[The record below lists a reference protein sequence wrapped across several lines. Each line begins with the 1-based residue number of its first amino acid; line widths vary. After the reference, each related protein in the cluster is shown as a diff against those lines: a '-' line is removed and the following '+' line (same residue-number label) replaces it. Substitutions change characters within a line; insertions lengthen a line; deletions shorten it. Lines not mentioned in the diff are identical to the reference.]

1 MSNTIAA
8 IATPVGEG
16 GISIIR
22 ISGVDS
28 LSVALKIFHTP
39 SGNSVEKLSPHKAHF
54 GSIYDPT
61 TRKCVDEVV
70 LTWFKTPKSYTGEDV
85 VEISAH
91 GGIYGSSRILGL
103 VIDHGAR
110 LAEPGEFTRR
120 AFMNGRIDLSQA
132 EAVAD
137 LISAASDKA
146 LQAAMMQLKGQLSEK
161 IIGLYDRLLFVLSQI
176 EAAIDFPEE
185 GLDFQ
190 KRNVSICELKQVRTE
205 ISDLVSTYKQGKISR
220 EGASVALV
228 GKPNVGKS
236 SLLNALLQEDRAI
249 VSPHP
254 GTTRDTLEEKIR
266 IKDTHI
272 NIIDSAGLRIHPETI
287 EQEGIRR
294 TRSVI
299 ENADLTLVIFDGSQP
314 LDENDELICKEVN
327 DRATLAIIN
336 KCDLSQQWSIKNL
349 KEKLKSKTV
358 LLISAKEPRGLD
370 ALIDAIYNCVIK
382 AEKNGEAIFISRERH
397 RSNLAQAS
405 LSLEKTLISLESQL
419 SEEFIAIDLS
429 IAMNHLGTILGK
441 VVEDELLDQIFN
453 SFCIGK

>member
-1 MSNTIAA
+1 MSDIIAS
-8 IATPVGEG
+8 IATPKGEG

-22 ISGVDS
+22 SSGMGS

-39 SGNSVEKLSPHKAHF
+39 SGNPVEKISPNIAHF
-54 GSIYDPT
+54 GSIYDPST
-61 TRKCVDEVV
+61 KNCIDEVV
-70 LTWFKTPKSYTGEDV
+70 LTWFKNPKSYTGEDV

-91 GGIYGSSRILGL
+91 GGTFVSSRILGL
-103 VIDHGAR
+103 VLDSGAR

-146 LQAAMMQLKGQLSEK
+146 LQAAILQLKGRLSKK
-161 IIGLYDRLLFVLSQI
+161 ITELYDRLLFVLSQV

-190 KRNVSICELKQVRTE
+190 KRDSSISELKQVRE
-205 ISDLVSTYKQGKISR
+205 EVSNLINTYKQGKISR
-220 EGASVALV
+220 DGASLALA

-236 SLLNALLQEDRAI
+236 SLLNTLLQEDRAI
-249 VSPHP
+249 VTPHP
-254 GTTRDTLEEKIR
+254 GTTRDTLEEKVR

-272 NIIDSAGLRIHPETI
+272 NIIDSAGLRRHPETI

-294 TRSVI
+294 TRLAI
-299 ENADLTLVIFDGSQP
+299 DNADLTLVIFDRSQP
-314 LDENDELICKEVN
+314 LDENDDLICKEIHEKPKLVV
-327 DRATLAIIN
+327 IN
-336 KCDLSQQWSIKNL
+336 KCDLPEQWPIEQLSQKI
-349 KEKLKSKTV
+349 ETDTV
-358 LLISAKEPRGLD
+358 VFISAKEQSGLD
-370 ALIDAIYNCVIK
+370 SLINAIYSCVIK
-382 AEKNGEAIFISRERH
+382 EETNGEAIFISRERH
-397 RSNLAQAS
+397 RLNLVQAS
-405 LSLEKTLISLESQL
+405 LSLEKTLTSLESQL
-419 SEEFIAIDLS
+419 SEEFVAIDLN
-429 IAMNHLGTILGK
+429 IAMNHLATILGK

>member
-1 MSNTIAA
+1 MSDIIAS
-8 IATPVGEG
+8 IATPKGEG

-22 ISGVDS
+22 SSGMGS

-39 SGNSVEKLSPHKAHF
+39 SGKPIEKISPNIAHF
-54 GSIYDPT
+54 GSIYDPST
-61 TRKCVDEVV
+61 KNCIDEVV
-70 LTWFKTPKSYTGEDV
+70 LTWFKNPKSYTGEDV

-91 GGIYGSSRILGL
+91 GGTFVSSRILGL
-103 VIDHGAR
+103 VLDSGAR

-146 LQAAMMQLKGQLSEK
+146 LQAAILQLKGRLSKK
-161 IIGLYDRLLFVLSQI
+161 ITELYDRLLFVLSQV

-190 KRNVSICELKQVRTE
+190 KRDSSISELKQVRE
-205 ISDLVSTYKQGKISR
+205 EVSNLINTYKQGKISR
-220 EGASVALV
+220 DGASLALA

-236 SLLNALLQEDRAI
+236 SLLNTLLQEDRAI
-249 VSPHP
+249 VTPHP
-254 GTTRDTLEEKIR
+254 GTTRDTLEEKVR

-272 NIIDSAGLRIHPETI
+272 NIIDSAGLRRHPETI

-294 TRSVI
+294 TRLAI
-299 ENADLTLVIFDGSQP
+299 DNADLTLFIFDRSQP
-314 LDENDELICKEVN
+314 LDENDDLICKEIHEKPKLVV
-327 DRATLAIIN
+327 IN
-336 KCDLSQQWSIKNL
+336 KCDLPEQWPIEQLSQKI
-349 KEKLKSKTV
+349 ETDTV
-358 LLISAKEPRGLD
+358 VFISAKEQSGLD
-370 ALIDAIYNCVIK
+370 SLINAIYSCVIK
-382 AEKNGEAIFISRERH
+382 EETNGEAIFISRERH
-397 RSNLAQAS
+397 RLNLVQAS
-405 LSLEKTLISLESQL
+405 LSLEKTLTSLESQL
-419 SEEFIAIDLS
+419 SEEFVAIDLN
-429 IAMNHLGTILGK
+429 IAMNHLATILGK

>member
-1 MSNTIAA
+1 MSDTIAA
-8 IATPVGEG
+8 IATPIGEG
-16 GISIIR
+16 GVTIIR
-22 ISGVDS
+22 FSGTDS
-28 LSVALKIFHTP
+28 LSIALKLFYTP
-39 SGNSVEKLSPHKAHF
+39 SGKSIKKLYPNKAHF
-54 GSIYDPT
+54 GSIYEPT

-70 LTWFKTPKSYTGEDV
+70 LTWFKNPKSYTGEDV

-91 GGIYGSSRILGL
+91 GGTFVSSRILGL
-103 VIDHGAR
+103 VLDHGAR

-146 LQAAMMQLKGQLSEK
+146 LQAAIMQLKGHLSKK
-161 IIGLYDRLLFVLSQI
+161 ITRLYDRLLFVLGQV

-190 KRNVSICELKQVRTE
+190 KRETSISELKQVREE
-205 ISDLVSTYKQGKISR
+205 ISDLISTYKQGKISR
-220 EGASVALV
+220 EGASVALL

-249 VSPHP
+249 VTPHP
-254 GTTRDTLEEKIR
+254 GTTRDTLEEKVR

-272 NIIDSAGLRIHPETI
+272 NIIDSAGLRKHPEII

-294 TRSVI
+294 TRSAV
-299 ENADLTLVIFDGSQP
+299 ENADLTLVIFDRSKP
-314 LDENDELICKEVN
+314 LDENDDLICKEVH
-327 DRATLAIIN
+327 DKSTLIIIN
-336 KCDLSQQWSIKNL
+336 KCDLREQWSVENL
-349 KEKLKSKTV
+349 KEKIKTDT
-358 LLISAKEPRGLD
+358 LIFVSAKEQSGLD
-370 ALIDAIYNCVIK
+370 SLIDAIYNCVINT
-382 AEKNGEAIFISRERH
+382 EKSGEAVFISRERH
-397 RSNLAQAS
+397 RLNLVQAS
-405 LSLEKTLISLESQL
+405 SSLEKTLISLENQL
-419 SEEFIAIDLS
+419 SEEFVAIDLG
-429 IAMNHLGTILGK
+429 IAMNHLATILGK

>member
-1 MSNTIAA
+1 MSDTIAA
-8 IATPVGEG
+8 IATPIGEG
-16 GISIIR
+16 GLTIIR
-22 ISGVDS
+22 FSGTDS
-28 LSVALKIFHTP
+28 LSVALKLFYTP
-39 SGNSVEKLSPHKAHF
+39 SGKSIKKLSPNKTHF
-54 GSIYDPT
+54 GSIYEPT

-70 LTWFKTPKSYTGEDV
+70 LTWFKNPKSYTGEDV

-91 GGIYGSSRILGL
+91 GGTFVSSRILGL
-103 VIDHGAR
+103 VLDHGAR

-146 LQAAMMQLKGQLSEK
+146 LQAAIMQLKGRLSKK
-161 IIGLYDRLLFVLSQI
+161 ITKLYDRLLFVLGQV

-190 KRNVSICELKQVRTE
+190 KREASISELKQVREE
-205 ISDLVSTYKQGKISR
+205 ISDLISTYKQGKISR
-220 EGASVALV
+220 EGASVALL

-249 VSPHP
+249 VTPHP
-254 GTTRDTLEEKIR
+254 GTTRDTLEEKVR

-272 NIIDSAGLRIHPETI
+272 NIIDSAGLRKHPEII

-294 TRSVI
+294 TRSAI
-299 ENADLTLVIFDGSQP
+299 ENADLTLVIFDRSKP
-314 LDENDELICKEVN
+314 LDENDDLICKEVH
-327 DRATLAIIN
+327 DKSTLIIIN
-336 KCDLSQQWSIKNL
+336 KCDLREQWSAENL
-349 KEKLKSKTV
+349 KEKIKTDT
-358 LLISAKEPRGLD
+358 LIFVSAKEQSGLD
-370 ALIDAIYNCVIK
+370 SLIDAIYNCVINT
-382 AEKNGEAIFISRERH
+382 EKSGEAVFISRERH
-397 RSNLAQAS
+397 RLNLVQAS
-405 LSLEKTLISLESQL
+405 SSLEKTLVSLENQL
-419 SEEFIAIDLS
+419 SEEFVAIDLS
-429 IAMNHLGTILGK
+429 IAMNHLATILGK

>member
-1 MSNTIAA
+1 MSDTIAA
-8 IATPVGEG
+8 IATPTGEG
-16 GISIIR
+16 GISVIR
-22 ISGVDS
+22 FSGVDS
-28 LSVALKIFHTP
+28 LSVALKLFCTP

-70 LTWFKTPKSYTGEDV
+70 LTWFKIPKSYTGEDV
-85 VEISAH
+85 IEISAH
-91 GGIYGSSRILGL
+91 GGIFVSSRILGL
-103 VIDHGAR
+103 ALDHGAR

-137 LISAASDKA
+137 LISASSDRA
-146 LQAAMMQLKGQLSEK
+146 LQASVMQLKGRLSKK
-161 IIGLYDRLLFVLSQI
+161 ITALYDILLFVLSQI

-190 KRNVSICELKQVRTE
+190 KREKSISELKQVREE
-205 ISDLVSTYKQGKISR
+205 ISDLIGTYKQGKISR

-249 VSPHP
+249 VTPHP
-254 GTTRDTLEEKIR
+254 GTTRDTLEEKVR

-272 NIIDSAGLRIHPETI
+272 NIIDSAGLRKDPEII

-294 TRSVI
+294 TRSAI
-299 ENADLTLVIFDGSQP
+299 DNADLTLVIFDRSQP
-314 LDENDELICKEVN
+314 LDENDDLICKETH
-327 DRATLAIIN
+327 DKSTLIVIN
-336 KCDLSQQWSIKNL
+336 KCDLPEQWSIENL
-349 KEKLKSKTV
+349 NEKIKTDT
-358 LLISAKEPRGLD
+358 LIFVSAKEQSGLD
-370 ALIDAIYNCVIK
+370 SLIDAIYNCLIN
-382 AEKNGEAIFISRERH
+382 AEKSNDAVFISRERH
-397 RSNLAQAS
+397 RLSLVQAS
-405 LSLEKTLISLESQL
+405 SSLEKTLISLEKKL
-419 SEEFIAIDLS
+419 SEEFVAIDLS
-429 IAMNHLGTILGK
+429 IAMNHLAAILGK
-441 VVEDELLDQIFN
+441 AIEDELLDQIFN

>member
-1 MSNTIAA
+1 MSDIIAA
-8 IATPVGEG
+8 IATPTGEG

-22 ISGVDS
+22 FSGLDS
-28 LSVALKIFHTP
+28 LSIAQKIFYTP
-39 SGNSVEKLSPHKAHF
+39 NGNSVKKISPYKAHF

-61 TRKCVDEVV
+61 TGKCLDEVI
-70 LTWFKTPKSYTGEDV
+70 LTWFKNPKSFTGEDTI
-85 VEISAH
+85 EISAH
-91 GGIYGSSRILGL
+91 GGIFVSSRILGL
-103 VIDHGAR
+103 VLNHGAR

-146 LQAAMMQLKGQLSEK
+146 LQAAIIQLKGHLSEK
-161 IIGLYDRLLFVLSQI
+161 ITGLYDRLLFILSQT

-190 KRNVSICELKQVRTE
+190 KRETSISELKKIHEEICHLIRT
-205 ISDLVSTYKQGKISR
+205 YQQGKISR
-220 EGASVALV
+220 EGASVTLV

-249 VSPHP
+249 VTPHP

-266 IKDTHI
+266 IKDIHI
-272 NIIDSAGLRIHPETI
+272 NIIDSAGLRKSPEII

-294 TRSVI
+294 TRSAI
-299 ENADLTLVIFDGSQP
+299 ENTDLTLAIFDRSQP
-314 LDENDELICKEVN
+314 LDENDDLIFKELSDKSILIV
-327 DRATLAIIN
+327 IN
-336 KCDLSQQWSIKNL
+336 KSDLKEQWPIESL
-349 KEKLKSKTV
+349 KEKIKPDTV
-358 LLISAKEPRGLD
+358 VSVSAKEQSGLD
-370 ALIDAIYNCVIK
+370 SLTDAIYNCVINT
-382 AEKNGEAIFISRERH
+382 EKSDEAVFISRERH
-397 RSNLAQAS
+397 RFNLVQAS
-405 LSLEKTLISLESQL
+405 LSLEKTLTSLENHL
-419 SEEFIAIDLS
+419 SEEFVATDLN
-429 IAMNHLGTILGK
+429 IAMNHLAIILGK

>member
-1 MSNTIAA
+1 MSDIIAS
-8 IATPVGEG
+8 IATPTGEG

-22 ISGVDS
+22 FSGTDS
-28 LSVALKIFHTP
+28 LSVALKIFYTP
-39 SGNSVEKLSPHKAHF
+39 SGKSVEKIFPYKAHF

-61 TRKCVDEVV
+61 TRNCIDEVV
-70 LTWFKTPKSYTGEDV
+70 LTWFKNPKSYTGEDV

-91 GGIYGSSRILGL
+91 GGTFVSSRILGL
-103 VIDHGAR
+103 VLDYGAR

-146 LQAAMMQLKGQLSEK
+146 LQAAILQLKGRLSKK
-161 IIGLYDRLLFVLSQI
+161 ITGLYDRLLFVLSQV

-190 KRNVSICELKQVRTE
+190 KRDTSISELKQVREE
-205 ISDLVSTYKQGKISR
+205 IINLINTYKQGKISR
-220 EGASVALV
+220 DGASVALA

-236 SLLNALLQEDRAI
+236 SLLNTLLQEDRAI
-249 VSPHP
+249 VTPHP
-254 GTTRDTLEEKIR
+254 GTTRDTLEEKVR

-272 NIIDSAGLRIHPETI
+272 NIIDSAGLRRHPETI

-294 TRSVI
+294 TRLAI
-299 ENADLTLVIFDGSQP
+299 DNADLTLVIFDRSQP
-314 LDENDELICKEVN
+314 LDENDDLICKEIHEKPKLVV
-327 DRATLAIIN
+327 IN
-336 KCDLSQQWSIKNL
+336 KCDLPEQWPIEQLSQKIKTD
-349 KEKLKSKTV
+349 TV
-358 LLISAKEPRGLD
+358 VFISAKEQSGLD
-370 ALIDAIYNCVIK
+370 SLINAIYSCVIK
-382 AEKNGEAIFISRERH
+382 EETNGEAIFISRERH
-397 RSNLAQAS
+397 RLNLVQAS
-405 LSLEKTLISLESQL
+405 SSLEKTLTSLESQL
-419 SEEFIAIDLS
+419 SEEFVAIDLS
-429 IAMNHLGTILGK
+429 IAMNHLATILGK